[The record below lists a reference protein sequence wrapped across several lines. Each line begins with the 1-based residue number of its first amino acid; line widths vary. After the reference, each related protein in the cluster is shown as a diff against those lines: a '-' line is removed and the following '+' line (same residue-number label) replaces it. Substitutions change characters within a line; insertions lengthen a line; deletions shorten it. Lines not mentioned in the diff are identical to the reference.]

1 MLRYPIQE
9 ALVYM
14 LESYEHRKSDIQFTN
29 DKCMNA
35 TMRFLAV
42 PAFAVLFEF
51 AAVSQTPQTLSVPAD
66 SPRWDLQQ
74 AAKVADYLGRKCLAI
89 DGGAAVLKDF
99 EMRDGVLD
107 VDVATPAKRGFF
119 GFDVRIDKDGT
130 NYEEIY
136 LRQHKSGL
144 PDAMQY
150 TPVLNTGRNWQL
162 FNGPGFTGAVDIP
175 RDEWFHIRL
184 EVAGAQAR
192 LYVKDMNRPALVM
205 SDLKS
210 GVQKGQV
217 ALYVLT
223 GATYF
228 SNFEVRTTPDVPW
241 ERHLPSMPANT
252 LTRWSLSPA
261 YDALARNLERPLTKE
276 ESDAIQWQD
285 VEAEPPGFV
294 VLYRYRQAP
303 HAMVTFQGDFSKRL
317 EPQPGMR
324 VLYARATINSDR
336 DQVKKLE
343 IGYSDDVSVFLNGK
357 ILYRGRSAQGF
368 RDPGFLGIVNPE
380 NDAVYLPLKK
390 GTNELMLAISELG
403 GGWGFIC
410 RLADVE

>member
-1 MLRYPIQE
+1 LVVIAYTAFPAAAQE
-9 ALVYM
+9 AAAP
-14 LESYEHRKSDIQFTN
+14 STQT
-29 DKCMNA
+29 
-35 TMRFLAV
+35 LAV
-42 PAFAVLFEF
+42 P
-51 AAVSQTPQTLSVPAD
+51 PD
-66 SPRWDLQQ
+66 SPRWQLEGQ
-74 AAKVADYLGRKCLAI
+74 AKAAEYQGRKCLLL
-89 DGGAAVLKDF
+89 DGGAVILKDF

-107 VDVATPAKRGFF
+107 VDVATPANRGFF
-119 GFDVRIDKDGT
+119 GFDVRIGADGK

-162 FNGPGFTGAVDIP
+162 YNGPGFTGAVDIP
-175 RDEWFHIRL
+175 KDVWFHLRL
-184 EVAGAQAR
+184 EVTGAQAK
-192 LYVKDMNRPALVM
+192 LYVKDMDKPALIM
-205 SDLKS
+205 DDLKS

-228 SNFEVRTTPDVPW
+228 SNFEVRTTPDAPW
-241 ERHLPSMPANT
+241 ERHLPAMPANT
-252 LTRWSLSPA
+252 LTKWSLSPS
-261 YDALARNLERPLTKE
+261 YDALARNLEHPLSPS
-276 ESDAIQWQD
+276 ESAAMKWQD

-294 VLYRYRQAP
+294 VIYRYREAP
-303 HAMVTFQGDFSKRL
+303 HPRVTFQGDFSKRL
-317 EPQPGMR
+317 EPQPGMK
-324 VLYARATINSDR
+324 VVYARTNIDSDR
-336 DQVKKLE
+336 DQVKKLF

-390 GTNELMLAISELG
+390 GRNELMLAVSEFG

-410 RLADVE
+410 RSVDPE

>member
-1 MLRYPIQE
+1 MTNGQTAIQVLRLVLAGTWL
-9 ALVYM
+9 ALLLAGPAY
-14 LESYEHRKSDIQFTN
+14 SQT
-29 DKCMNA
+29 
-35 TMRFLAV
+35 LAV
-42 PAFAVLFEF
+42 P
-51 AAVSQTPQTLSVPAD
+51 PD
-66 SPRWDLQQ
+66 SPRWDFQGE
-74 AAKVADYLGRKCLAI
+74 AKPAEYLGRKCLQL

-99 EMRDGVLD
+99 EMRDAVID
-107 VDVATPAKRGFF
+107 VDVATPAARGFF
-119 GFDVRIDKDGT
+119 GFDIRIEAGEA

-150 TPVLNTGRNWQL
+150 TPVLYTGRNWQI

-175 RDEWFHIRL
+175 KSQWFHLRL
-184 EVAGAQAR
+184 EVTGAQAK
-192 LYVKDMNRPALVM
+192 LFVKDMEKSALVM
-205 SDLKS
+205 DDLKS

-217 ALYVLT
+217 ALFTLT

-228 SNFEVRTTPDVPW
+228 SNFEIRATPDAAW
-241 ERHLPSMPANT
+241 QRHLPAMQPNV
-252 LTRWSLSPA
+252 LTRWSISPA
-261 YDALARNLERPLTKE
+261 YDGLQRNLERPLSAA
-276 ESDAIQWQD
+276 ESAAIQWQD

-294 VLYRYRQAP
+294 VLYRYRDAP
-303 HAMVTFQGDFSKRL
+303 HPRVTFQGDFSSRL
-317 EPQPGMR
+317 QPQPGMKA
-324 VLYARATINSDR
+324 LYAHTNIDSDR

-390 GTNELMLAISELG
+390 GHNELVLALSELG

-410 RLADVE
+410 RLTDLAN

>member
-1 MLRYPIQE
+1 LVVIAYTAFPAAAQE
-9 ALVYM
+9 A
-14 LESYEHRKSDIQFTN
+14 
-29 DKCMNA
+29 
-35 TMRFLAV
+35 
-42 PAFAVLFEF
+42 
-51 AAVSQTPQTLSVPAD
+51 AAPSTQALSIPPD
-66 SPRWDLQQ
+66 SPRWELEGQ
-74 AAKVADYLGRKCLAI
+74 AKPAEYQGRKCLLL
-89 DGGAAVLKDF
+89 DGGAAILKDF

-107 VDVATPAKRGFF
+107 VDVATPANRGFF
-119 GFDVRIDKDGT
+119 GFDVRIDADGK

-150 TPVLNTGRNWQL
+150 TPVLSTGRNWQIY
-162 FNGPGFTGAVDIP
+162 NGPGFTGAVDIP
-175 RDEWFHIRL
+175 KDVWFHLRL
-184 EVAGAQAR
+184 EVTGAQAK
-192 LYVKDMNRPALVM
+192 LYVKDMDKPALVM
-205 SDLKS
+205 DDLKS

-228 SNFEVRTTPDVPW
+228 SNFEVRTTPDAPW
-241 ERHLPSMPANT
+241 ERHLPAMPANT
-252 LTRWSLSPA
+252 LTKWSLSPS
-261 YDALARNLERPLTKE
+261 YDALARNLERPLSSSE
-276 ESDAIQWQD
+276 NAAIHWQD

-294 VLYRYRQAP
+294 VINRFRESP
-303 HAMVTFQGDFSKRL
+303 HPRVTFQGDFSRRL
-317 EPQPGMR
+317 EPQPGMK
-324 VLYARATINSDR
+324 VVYARTSIASDR
-336 DQVKKLE
+336 DQVKKLF

-390 GTNELMLAISELG
+390 GSNELMLAVSELG

-410 RLADVE
+410 RWAEPE